1 MLLRGEDEGE
11 RGGRGVGVDAFPRR
25 KFGGEMY
32 VLGLRLLV
40 DGAITVR

>member
-11 RGGRGVGVDAFPRR
+11 RGGGVVDAFLRR
-25 KFGGEMY
+25 KFGWEMY
-32 VLGLRLLV
+32 VLGLTLLV